1 MTMLAEQ
8 DRITGSHLEVEGLRA
23 GYGGVDA
30 LSGVDLT
37 LEAGKVTAVIGPNGA
52 GKSTLLKCLTGMIKP
67 RAGTVHLNGKRIDR
81 LSSGRIAS
89 MGVCQVPEGRRL
101 FSTQTIADNLMVAAW
116 VQRPSRKRLAA
127 DCEAVYERFPI
138 LGERR
143 KEFAASLSGGEAQM
157 LAIGMALMAR
167 PSVLLL
173 DEPSLGLAPLL
184 VTRILDVV
192 RELVNDGVTVLLVE
206 QMVHKALSI
215 ADSAY
220 VLSHGRVV
228 LSGPAKD
235 LVNQDAVKEVYLGSS

>member
-1 MTMLAEQ
+1 MLVTEKPV
-8 DRITGSHLEVEGLRA
+8 TGGRLDVEGLRA

-30 LSGVDLT
+30 LQGVDLT
-37 LEAGKVTAVIGPNGA
+37 LEPGQVTAVIGPNGA
-52 GKSTLLKCLTGMIKP
+52 GKSTLLRCLTGLMRP
-67 RAGTVHLNGKRIDR
+67 RAGTVALNGQRIDR
-81 LSSGRIAS
+81 LSSGKIAS
-89 MGVCQVPEGRRL
+89 LGVCQVPEGRRL
-101 FSTQTIADNLMVAAW
+101 FGTQTIADNLMVAGW
-116 VQRPSRKRLAA
+116 VQRRNRKTLAS
-127 DCEAVYERFPI
+127 DCERIYDRFPI

-143 KEFAASLSGGEAQM
+143 NEFAASLSGGEAQM

-167 PSVLLL
+167 PTLLLL
-173 DEPSLGLAPLL
+173 DEPSLGLAPLM

-192 RELVNDGVTVLLVE
+192 KELVAEGVTVLLVE

-235 LVNQDAVKEVYLGSS
+235 LVNAAAVKDVYLGSS

>member
-1 MTMLAEQ
+1 MLAQEATTQ
-8 DRITGSHLEVEGLRA
+8 TGVLLKVEGLRA

-30 LSGVDLT
+30 LSGVDLE
-37 LEAGKVTAVIGPNGA
+37 LAAGKVTAVIGPNGA

-67 RAGTVHLNGKRIDR
+67 RAGTVTLNGKRIDR
-81 LSSGRIAS
+81 LSAGKIAS
-89 MGVCQVPEGRRL
+89 LGITQVPEGRRL
-101 FSTQTIADNLMVAAW
+101 FSSQTIADNLMVAAW
-116 VQRPSRKRLAA
+116 VQRGRGRKLAS

-167 PSVLLL
+167 PTVLFL
-173 DEPSLGLAPLL
+173 DEPSLGLAPLM

-192 RELVNDGVTVLLVE
+192 KELVNDGVTVLLVE

-228 LSGPAKD
+228 LSGPASE
-235 LVNQDAVKEVYLGSS
+235 LANQDAVKEVYLGSG